1 MYASH
6 KCGSRYDAEIFGGQ
20 FSFVTFIAVAFY
32 KFLVK
37 IIIDSQLK
45 RLGIVHS
52 IFLHIAEFQCYPK
65 EILLQGVFV

>member
-1 MYASH
+1 MNY
-6 KCGSRYDAEIFGGQ
+6 
-20 FSFVTFIAVAFY
+20 IAVAFY

-45 RLGIVHS
+45 RFEIVHS